1 MNYDDLKK
9 KIAEILEDL
18 PADLY
23 DDDSGVLFQADTW
36 ELVNNRDLSIYEEE
50 DQEELEIEEEDDY
63 DLKYIGSANLIVANT
78 VLKKALQGS
87 LEPLA
92 ELKRVSSNNTVYH
105 TKESVEDLFEL
116 IMQDLEEERIIRKKP
131 EIVRQGFKVVGGTD
145 VRINSTN

>member
-50 DQEELEIEEEDDY
+50 DQEELEIEEDDY

-116 IMQDLEEERIIRKKP
+116 IMQDLEEERIIRRKP

>member
-9 KIAEILEDL
+9 KIVEILEDL

-50 DQEELEIEEEDDY
+50 DQEELEIEEDDY

-116 IMQDLEEERIIRKKP
+116 IMQDLEEKRIIRRKP

>member
-36 ELVNNRDLSIYEEE
+36 ELVNNRDLSIYEE
-50 DQEELEIEEEDDY
+50 DQEELEIEEDDY

-116 IMQDLEEERIIRKKP
+116 IMQDLEEERIIRRKP

>member
-9 KIAEILEDL
+9 KIVEILEDL

-50 DQEELEIEEEDDY
+50 DQEELEIEEDDY

-116 IMQDLEEERIIRKKP
+116 IMQDLEEERIIRRKP